1 MVLLTNLAAVLSPW
15 ILRAAINRFQSD
27 GLEMRL
33 ILTYAG
39 LIVIFS
45 LIEGTFRFLMRRIMI
60 GVSRHIEYHLR
71 NDLFAHL
78 QTLSADF
85 YQRSPTG
92 DLMAR
97 STNDLAAVRAVLGP
111 GIMYSIN
118 TLFTGVIVIALL
130 ISISPKLAALTL
142 APLFVVSICVKYF
155 GKLIHTRFQ
164 RIQEQFSHLTTLAQE
179 DVSGI
184 RVVKAYNQENA
195 LIRRFRSSND
205 EYVRRSLSLV
215 RIWGLFQPLLTL
227 LLGLSLLGLLWLGGY
242 QVMEGTITLGDF
254 VAFLAYLAMLTWPTI
269 ALGYVINI
277 FERGSASM
285 GRLCDLLDS
294 SPEVEDGA
302 PVTTEVRLKAS
313 IQVRNL
319 DFFYN
324 GTQVLSDISF
334 DVDEGQTVALVG
346 RTGSGK
352 STIANLLCRLRQVP
366 DGRIFIGGRDIN
378 KIPLR
383 ILRRHIGYSPQ
394 ETFLFSDTVAGNIA
408 FGRPEADLGEVR
420 TVAKVSNIL
429 EEIEALPERFDTFV
443 GERGITL
450 SGGQKQRLAI
460 SRALF
465 TDPRILILDDSLS
478 AVDTKTE
485 EKILRELSSEIVDRT
500 ALLISHRI
508 STIKAADKI
517 LVLEQGRLVESG
529 SHEKLVAQGGTYADL
544 YEKQLLKEQLN
555 IE

>member
-1 MVLLTNLAAVLSPW
+1 
-15 ILRAAINRFQSD
+15 
-27 GLEMRL
+27 
-33 ILTYAG
+33 
-39 LIVIFS
+39 
-45 LIEGTFRFLMRRIMI
+45 
-60 GVSRHIEYHLR
+60 
-71 NDLFAHL
+71 
-78 QTLSADF
+78 
-85 YQRSPTG
+85 
-92 DLMAR
+92 
-97 STNDLAAVRAVLGP
+97 
-111 GIMYSIN
+111 
-118 TLFTGVIVIALL
+118 
-130 ISISPKLAALTL
+130 
-142 APLFVVSICVKYF
+142 
-155 GKLIHTRFQ
+155 
-164 RIQEQFSHLTTLAQE
+164 
-179 DVSGI
+179 
-184 RVVKAYNQENA
+184 
-195 LIRRFRSSND
+195 
-205 EYVRRSLSLV
+205 
-215 RIWGLFQPLLTL
+215 
-227 LLGLSLLGLLWLGGY
+227 
-242 QVMEGTITLGDF
+242 
-254 VAFLAYLAMLTWPTI
+254 
-269 ALGYVINI
+269 
-277 FERGSASM
+277 
-285 GRLCDLLDS
+285 
-294 SPEVEDGA
+294 
-302 PVTTEVRLKAS
+302 
-313 IQVRNL
+313 
-319 DFFYN
+319 
-324 GTQVLSDISF
+324 
-334 DVDEGQTVALVG
+334 
-346 RTGSGK
+346 
-352 STIANLLCRLRQVP
+352 VP